1 MNLHHLRIFLAVAD
15 TGSISAGAQRLHISQ
30 PAVTREIREFE
41 ASLGLALFDRRP
53 RGVALTEGGRRL
65 LPYAQRIFAL
75 DQAAERDLGD
85 FVRLASG
92 ELRLGASATLSGYL
106 LPGFIADFQRQHPQV
121 FIDLKVS
128 NTRHVA
134 RQLDDRQIDLGFVEG
149 AFDHQAHAWHRLA
162 FDRLLP
168 VVGPGHPLAGRTGLT
183 AQDLAGQP
191 LYLREPG
198 SGARASVEQAYR
210 DWRIDAP
217 VRMALG
223 STEALKRVIQG
234 GTGLAW
240 LSERVVERALAD
252 GRLVRLDLGPLSIER
267 ALSVLWRRD
276 EQLSPVPAAFL
287 QPLLGEA
294 PANIKSF

>member
-134 RQLDDRQIDLGFVEG
+134 RQLADR
-149 AFDHQAHAWHRLA
+149 
-162 FDRLLP
+162 
-168 VVGPGHPLAGRTGLT
+168 
-183 AQDLAGQP
+183 
-191 LYLREPG
+191 
-198 SGARASVEQAYR
+198 
-210 DWRIDAP
+210 
-217 VRMALG
+217 
-223 STEALKRVIQG
+223 
-234 GTGLAW
+234 
-240 LSERVVERALAD
+240 
-252 GRLVRLDLGPLSIER
+252 
-267 ALSVLWRRD
+267 
-276 EQLSPVPAAFL
+276 
-287 QPLLGEA
+287 
-294 PANIKSF
+294 